1 MQYPFTLHTFRPT
14 ETIDAVIRLLGRHS
28 LTHAELAH
36 MRVVFNDLNGKVVPR
51 PGMTYKIP
59 LPMEVTD
66 DYGNVIDLPK
76 PELPENESITAPIDS
91 PVESI
96 TVVPEPVVE
105 PPKAEDPPK
114 QVRVKPVLQIFT

>member
-14 ETIDAVIRLLGRHS
+14 ETIDAVIRLKGRHS
-28 LTHAELAH
+28 LTHNELAH
-36 MRVVFNDLNGKVVPR
+36 MRVIFNELNGRVVPR

-76 PELPENESITAPIDS
+76 PELPVDESINALIDS
-91 PVESI
+91 PDESI
-96 TVVPEPVVE
+96 IVAPPPVVE
-105 PPKAEDPPK
+105 APKAEDPPK
-114 QVRVKPVLQIFT
+114 RVRVKPVLQVFT